1 MFRKNI
7 VLKSILLS
15 LGGFVV
21 TPFAFAETF
30 DPAID
35 GLIRNQ
41 QRQAELEKIIQ
52 PERDVNLDVIKKKQA
67 VKLTDLEDQNCF
79 EIKTVELD
87 GEMSKHFDQYVQQA
101 LKDLSFTSGL
111 CMGEQRINLLMTQT
125 QNINIS
131 CTSKLKYGC
140 PETHRHSGISSRNQT
155 RFK

>member
-7 VLKSILLS
+7 VLKSILLT

-52 PERDVNLDVIKKKQA
+52 PERDVNLDVAQKKEA
-67 VKLTDLEDQNCF
+67 VKLTDIEDQNCF
-79 EIKTVELD
+79 EIKTIELH
-87 GEMSKHFDQYVQQA
+87 GEMSQQFDHYVQQA

-125 QNINIS
+125 QNIIIGRGFTTTRILAAPQNLS
-131 CTSKLKYGC
+131 MWVQQVK
-140 PETHRHSGISSRNQT
+140 RH
-155 RFK
+155 